1 MHRTVAT
8 GLLLARL
15 AFGLLTTL
23 AFGLLLSS
31 LSACRDAK
39 PAHDAVRASQLPAI
53 EVRAKSK
60 LLLTY
65 YDAAKQSFET
75 VTELSKVP
83 TGQRGWV
90 RVVDLTL
97 EPGQRQ
103 DRTLVYVADLRQAGK
118 NGTFPYVVMSR
129 VAFEAAAQAGIRPG
143 ATAPASAPAG
153 GTAVVLYGTS
163 WCPACR
169 AAKKWLQNNRVPFVE
184 KDIEKDRAAAAELMA
199 KAQRAG
205 ISTSGVPV
213 LDVRG
218 TLMQGFDPRRVA
230 AVLGAKK

>member
-1 MHRTVAT
+1 MQRTVLAA
-8 GLLLARL
+8 LLMSTLS
-15 AFGLLTTL
+15 LL
-23 AFGLLLSS
+23 GG
-31 LSACRDAK
+31 CPKAK
-39 PAHDAVRASQLPAI
+39 PPRDTVQASQLPAI
-53 EVRAKSK
+53 ELRAKSK

-65 YDAAKQSFET
+65 YDAAQQRFET

-83 TGQRGWV
+83 AGQRGWV
-90 RVVDLTL
+90 RVVDLKVKP
-97 EPGQRQ
+97 EQRR
-103 DRTLVYVADLRQAGK
+103 DRTLVYVGDLREAGK
-118 NGTFPYVVMSR
+118 NGTYPYVVMSR
-129 VAFEAAAQAGIRPG
+129 VAFEAAAQAGLRPG
-143 ATAPASAPAG
+143 ATAPPASAPAG

-169 AAKKWLQNNRVPFVE
+169 AAKKWLQDNRIPFIE

-218 TLMQGFDPRRVA
+218 TLMQGFDPRRIA
-230 AVLGAKK
+230 AILGARK